1 MSPEK
6 WQSIK
11 SQIQDAFKNVEISQ
25 EELELPERGRAEI
38 LEFVGPLGQMRVE
51 YWTKPVVLG
60 KNVSGSRR
68 AGSHHEIDYI
78 YSQTETMNL
87 LKAYKYDE
95 NNDAWVE
102 IDLKNSF
109 NL

>member
-6 WQSIK
+6 WQSVK
-11 SQIQDAFKNVEISQ
+11 SKIQDAFKDVEITQ
-25 EELELPERGRAEI
+25 EELEAPERGQAEI
-38 LEFVGPLGQMRVE
+38 LEFSGPLGQMRVE

-68 AGSHHEIDYI
+68 AGSHHEVDYI
-78 YSQTETMNL
+78 YSETEVMHL
-87 LKAYKYDE
+87 LKAHRYDNTSDE
-95 NNDAWVE
+95 WLE
-102 IDLKNSF
+102 IDLSNSF